1 MDANGESMDRR
12 WQKEIHVL
20 ELIIG
25 APWLLVAQF
34 ENRHVSI
41 VSLNYSASCASLR
54 GFLLHI

>member
-1 MDANGESMDRR
+1 MDVNGGSMDRS

-34 ENRHVSI
+34 ENRHVSHCF
-41 VSLNYSASCASLR
+41 S
-54 GFLLHI
+54 